1 MLRGNRPGLRK
12 IEHDVAGIIWRGCE
26 GKSSFVPL
34 RGRIGKVE
42 APSAGKA
49 KLERSE
55 RLVTGVFELVDAFY
69 SNDWLGCG
77 NKLHRDLL
85 SDDCVTRTECRRTTA
100 STTGNAGKKQ

>member
-1 MLRGNRPGLRK
+1 MRK
-12 IEHDVAGIIWRGCE
+12 IEHDIAGIIWRGCE

-49 KLERSE
+49 KLERGE
-55 RLVTGVFELVDAFY
+55 RLVAGVFELVDAFY
-69 SNDWLGCG
+69 SNDWLECG

>member
-1 MLRGNRPGLRK
+1 LRK
-12 IEHDVAGIIWRGCE
+12 IKHDITGIIGGRCE
-26 GKSSFVPL
+26 AESSFVPL
-34 RGRIGKVE
+34 GGRIGKVE
-42 APSAGKA
+42 ATAAGKA
-49 KLERSE
+49 KLDGGE
-55 RLVTGVFELVDAFY
+55 RLVTGVLELVDAFY

>member
-1 MLRGNRPGLRK
+1 
-12 IEHDVAGIIWRGCE
+12 
-26 GKSSFVPL
+26 
-34 RGRIGKVE
+34 VE
-42 APSAGKA
+42 ASAAGKA

-85 SDDCVTRTECRRTTA
+85 SDDCVTRTKCRRTTA
-100 STTGNAGKKQ
+100 STTGNAGKQQ